1 MVGKRMSTAPR
12 AGSNGHSTTPHHDP
26 KSAVEIKGS
35 VFTLTVLRI
44 TSTDIDAIETNL
56 AERIAQAP
64 RFFEHAPVVLDLE
77 HVKAEPTPL
86 DLAAVAQT
94 CRKLKLVPVGVR
106 NANVEYQQAAVA
118 AGLAI
123 LRGGAVRELSSSSTE
138 ASPNNVGQR
147 TAKEPSE
154 TRRAVEAPAVAVE
167 PAAPGRADNK
177 TVYHPIRSGQQ
188 IYNAHGDLTLLAAVN
203 AGAEVVADGN
213 IHLYA
218 PLRGRALA
226 GVRGDNRAR
235 IFCQSF
241 EAELVSVA
249 GHYRVFEDKVPAEFY
264 RRPVQIYLN
273 DKEQL
278 IIEPLA

>member
-1 MVGKRMSTAPR
+1 MSTAPR
-12 AGSNGHSTTPHHDP
+12 AGSSGQPTTPHHDP

-44 TSTDIDAIETNL
+44 ASNDINAIENNL

-77 HVKAEPTPL
+77 HVKAEAPPL
-86 DLAAVAQT
+86 DLVAVAQT
-94 CRKLKLVPVGVR
+94 CRNLKLVPVGVR

-123 LRGGAVRELSSSSTE
+123 LRGGAVRELSSGSVEAATSSSPRATKE
-138 ASPNNVGQR
+138 AG
-147 TAKEPSE
+147 E
-154 TRRAVEAPAVAVE
+154 TIRRAAVE
-167 PAAPGRADNK
+167 TPAAGEPATPGRADNK

-249 GHYRVFEDKVPAEFY
+249 GHYRVFEDKVPAELY